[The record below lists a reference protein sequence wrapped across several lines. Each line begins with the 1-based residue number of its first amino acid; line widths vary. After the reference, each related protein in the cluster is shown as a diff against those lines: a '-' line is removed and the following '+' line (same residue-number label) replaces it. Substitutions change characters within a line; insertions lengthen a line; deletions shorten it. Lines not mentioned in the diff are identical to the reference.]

1 MPTGLS
7 IHIGLNKVDPEK
19 YDGWDGELNACEND
33 ARDMA
38 ELAKSLD
45 YRSRTMLLTPDATA
59 GNVTAAL
66 RKAAGE
72 LKSGDILFLT
82 YSGHGG
88 QVPDLNGN
96 EKDRQDE
103 TWVLFDRQLVDDEL
117 YELYA
122 AFEDGVRI
130 VVLSDSCH
138 SGSVAEQVTGTLE
151 PEALESAFG
160 TREPKEAEKK
170 IKALPLYLNNKLYQR
185 DRTLYDRIQQ
195 ELPAKDAREIGA
207 GILLISGCQDDQTS
221 MDGPVNG
228 AFTGALLSVWAGGTG
243 FSGDYR
249 VLHHRIKQELRG
261 AYLQSPNLFLA
272 GRPDPE
278 FVEQRPFSI

>member
-45 YRSRTMLLTPDATA
+45 YRNRTMLLTPDATSQ
-59 GNVTAAL
+59 NVTAAL
-66 RKAAGE
+66 KKAAKE

-88 QVPDLNGN
+88 QVPDLNGD

-117 YELYA
+117 YELYG

-138 SGSVAEQVTGTLE
+138 SGSVAEQVTGMLA
-151 PEALESAFG
+151 PEELESAFG

-170 IKALPLYLNNKLYQR
+170 IKALPLYLNNKLYRR
-185 DRTLYDRIQQ
+185 DKTLYDRIQQ

-207 GILLISGCQDDQTS
+207 SILLISGCQDDQTS

-228 AFTGALLSVWAGGTG
+228 AFTGALLNVWAGGTG
-243 FSGDYR
+243 FSGDYQ
-249 VLHHRIKQELRG
+249 VLHRRIKEELRG
-261 AYLQSPNLFLA
+261 AYRQSPNLFLA

>member
-45 YRSRTMLLTPDATA
+45 YRGRTMLLTPDATA
-59 GNVTAAL
+59 QNVTAAL
-66 RKAAGE
+66 KKAAGE

-117 YELYA
+117 YELYG

-138 SGSVAEQVTGTLE
+138 SGSVAEQVTGMLA
-151 PEALESAFG
+151 PEELESAFG

-170 IKALPLYLNNKLYQR
+170 IKALPLYLNNKLYKR
-185 DRTLYDRIQQ
+185 DRTLYDRIQH

-207 GILLISGCQDDQTS
+207 SILLISGCQDDQTC

-243 FSGDYR
+243 FSGDYQA
-249 VLHHRIKQELRG
+249 LHRRIKEELRG
-261 AYLQSPNLFLA
+261 EYLQSPNLFLA

-278 FVEQRPFSI
+278 FVEQRPFAI